1 MAQLR
6 RKQTL
11 LTDGSAVV
19 VVLLFL
25 SLAGFLQKAHGVSFE
40 VKDGTNETCLIAEIS
55 ANFSVTYVATS
66 QEGVTHFVLP
76 DKAIV
81 DKSSTCGND
90 TTSPLLAIS
99 FETNNTLRMNFSRNS
114 TNYHA
119 DKLTF
124 TYSLTDSTLFPNAT
138 LSGPVTVSTA
148 ATDIDANVNTT
159 YRCLSVQRFL
169 MPNVTIDFSSVRIEA
184 YAKGN
189 FSKDESVCSRDTAS
203 TTVPTPKSTTPA
215 PTKTPDPGNPETFDY
230 NVTGSDGI
238 CLLAKMGL
246 QLNITY
252 KTNETSTVFNI
263 KPNFT
268 TTGICGNNSAVLI
281 VTDKDTVLSFF
292 FALSAGKFYLG
303 GVHMDEKQANFS
315 VHNDSLGYMRASL
328 GKSYMCNSE
337 QKIQVAMNFS
347 INAFNV
353 RIQAFKIDGDK
364 FGIAEECQ
372 QDEDNM
378 LIPIIV
384 GAALAG
390 LVLIVLIAYLI
401 GRKRSHAGYQTI

>member
-1 MAQLR
+1 VFL
-6 RKQTL
+6 KLVSCGTCL
-11 LTDGSAVV
+11 DGRIW
-19 VVLLFL
+19 
-25 SLAGFLQKAHGVSFE
+25 KAHGVSFE

-138 LSGPVTVSTA
+138 TSTGPVTVSTA

-252 KTNETSTVFNI
+252 KTNESQRTSTVFNI

-292 FALSAGKFYLG
+292 FALNTCEQVYHCSALKLPSSWSQWNFIS
-303 GVHMDEKQANFS
+303 NFS